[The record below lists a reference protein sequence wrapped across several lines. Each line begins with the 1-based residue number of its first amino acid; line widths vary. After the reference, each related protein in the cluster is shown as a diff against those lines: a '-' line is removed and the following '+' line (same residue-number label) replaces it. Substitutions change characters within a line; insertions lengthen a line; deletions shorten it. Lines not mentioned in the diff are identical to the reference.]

1 VRGFVLKTMKIK
13 EKIYKAIEEIFGK
26 QNFSVEHPADSQ
38 MGDFATN
45 IALVMAKQLSKN
57 PRELAEE
64 TIERLIKNGQLTE
77 VVAKMEVAGP
87 GFINFW
93 VRDEVLVQKLSEMLN
108 NGDHALDSE
117 FMSGKK
123 VLVEYSSPNIAK
135 RFSVGHFR
143 STIIGQAIL
152 NLYKHSGAE
161 VTDDNH
167 LGDWGTQ
174 FGMIIAAVEEKN
186 LDMSEMSIPRLE
198 DLYVDFNKRIAET
211 PELKDKAREAFARL
225 EKGEEGARKIW
236 QQAVDISMKEFGEIY
251 KKLGVTFEHQYGE
264 SAYEKMMPAI
274 THEAMES
281 GVAEKGE
288 GGALVVKFEK
298 DGKEYMPPAMLQ
310 KGDGTTTYFTRDLAT
325 IRKRLSDP
333 DLKSDLYIYEVGSE
347 QILHLRQVFE
357 AVEKLEWAKKEQFVH
372 VSHGLLSLPEGK
384 MSTRKGNTVKLEDLL
399 FKAAE
404 EAKVIAKERVSED
417 LSEKIGLGAVKYN
430 DLRRSPG
437 VSYIF
442 RWEEALSMEGNSGP
456 YLQYVY
462 VRTKGILEK
471 AGVDVQSIKVGNVD
485 LNEDERSLA
494 AWLVL
499 RIGEGEMVEN
509 AARNFAPHLV
519 CQNLFELAQKFNGF
533 YDRNRVI
540 GVAEENL
547 RLLMVAVTGL
557 VVKNGLSILGI
568 ETVDKM

>member
-1 VRGFVLKTMKIK
+1 MKIK
-13 EKIYKAIEEIFGK
+13 EAIYSAIRELYGS
-26 QNFSVEHPADSQ
+26 QNFSVEHPADAQ

-45 IALVMAKQLSKN
+45 VALVMAKQIGKN

-64 TIERLIKNGQLTE
+64 TKQKLLKDEKLAEIIEKI
-77 VVAKMEVAGP
+77 EVAGP

-93 VRDEVLVQKLSEMLN
+93 VKDEVLVQKLNEMSEAGN
-108 NGDHALDSE
+108 HAINSD

-143 STIIGQAIL
+143 STIIGQAVL

-174 FGMIIAAVEEKN
+174 FGMIIAAVEEKK
-186 LDMSEMSIPRLE
+186 LDVKMMSVPDLE
-198 DLYVDFNKRIAET
+198 NLYVEFNRRIAET
-211 PELKDKAREAFARL
+211 PELKNKAREAFARL
-225 EKGEEGARKIW
+225 ERGEESARKIW
-236 QQAVDISMKEFGEIY
+236 QQAVDVSMKEFGQIY

-264 SAYEKMMPAI
+264 SAYEKMMPEI
-274 THEAMES
+274 IKEAMDS

-288 GGALVVKFEK
+288 GGALIVKFEK

-325 IRKRLSDP
+325 VRKRLDDA

-347 QILHLRQVFE
+347 QRLHLKQVFE
-357 AVEKLEWAKKEQFVH
+357 TVEKLEWAKKEQFIH
-372 VSHGLLSLPEGK
+372 VAHGLLSLPEGK

-399 FKAAE
+399 FRAAD
-404 EAKVIAKERVSED
+404 EAKKIAKERVTSAI
-417 LSEKIGLGAVKYN
+417 SEKIGIGAVKYN
-430 DLRRSPG
+430 DLRRSPEADY
-437 VSYIF
+437 VF
-442 RWEEALSMEGNSGP
+442 KWEEALSMEGNSGP

-471 AGVDVQSIKVGNVD
+471 AHADRSAVKWAGGTIV
-485 LNEDERSLA
+485 LNENERSLLKS
-494 AWLVL
+494 LVL
-499 RIGEGEMVEN
+499 RFGEGEVVEN
-509 AARNFAPHLV
+509 AAKNFAPHLV
-519 CQNLFELAQKFNGF
+519 CQSLFELAQKFNGF

-540 GVAEENL
+540 GVPEESL

-557 VVKNGLSILGI
+557 VIKSGLSILGI
-568 ETVDKM
+568 ETVEKM